1 MFQSRIV
8 VKTAVAGIN
17 SVRGASRR
25 MTCLATGQRI
35 NDGLMK
41 KGTAFLLLFL
51 LNYCGASTMKI
62 I

>member
-17 SVRGASRR
+17 TVRGTSRR
-25 MTCLATGQRI
+25 ITYSCFATGQRI

-41 KGTAFLLLFL
+41 KGTVFF
-51 LNYCGASTMKI
+51 I
-62 I
+62 II

>member
-8 VKTAVAGIN
+8 VKTAVAGIS

-25 MTCLATGQRI
+25 LASSCFVSGQRI

-41 KGTAFLLLFL
+41 KGEWFFF
-51 LNYCGASTMKI
+51 YW
-62 I
+62 